1 MHCINYVQEF
11 TYLYFDKCQM
21 NVHIFDAER
30 MILINIDYV
39 RTFDYVSTI

>member
-21 NVHIFDAER
+21 NAHTFDAER
-30 MILINIDYV
+30 ILLINIDYV